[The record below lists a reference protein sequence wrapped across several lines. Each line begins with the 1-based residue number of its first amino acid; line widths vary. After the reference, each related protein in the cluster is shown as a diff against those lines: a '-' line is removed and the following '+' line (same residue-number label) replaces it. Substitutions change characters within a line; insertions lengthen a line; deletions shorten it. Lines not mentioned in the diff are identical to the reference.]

1 MHFISRWNDRKAVE
15 LSACSL
21 FFAFRRI
28 RHDAGEGRRYDET
41 IEIQPSRENNMKIA
55 RHMEAIFIATLLIL
69 GGINMA
75 TTLATS
81 VLPELPFAVA
91 AANL

>member
-1 MHFISRWNDRKAVE
+1 LFSLWNDEKAGG

-28 RHDAGEGRRYDET
+28 WRDGSRGRRYDGT
-41 IEIQPSRENNMKIA
+41 IEKQSFGERKMKIA
-55 RHMEAIFIATLLIL
+55 KNMEAIFLATLLVL

-75 TTLATS
+75 TIVATS
-81 VLPELPFAVA
+81 AIPELPFVLA